1 MKILVVGLNYS
12 PELTGIGKY
21 TGEMAEWLAA
31 QGHEVRV
38 VTAPPYYPQWVV
50 QKPYRGYTYKMELIN
65 GVVVYRCPIFVPKN
79 ITTLTRLIHLISFA
93 LSSFPLLLRQLF
105 WRPDIVINPVP
116 SLFSS
121 PMCALVSRLCGA
133 KSILHIQDYEI
144 DAMFGL
150 GMANEGFVGKVAR
163 VFERLVLRS
172 FDRVSTISRSM
183 MNKAREKAVD
193 EDKLIFFPNWS
204 DTSFFKGAVCS
215 EELRNSLAVPAGSKM
230 ILYSGNVGDKQGL
243 EQVVDAAEYF
253 KDKPYYFVVVGD
265 GSGKEK
271 LKSLVLERGI
281 QNISFSPLLALEQLP
296 TLLASADCHLVIQ
309 KKGVADAVLPS
320 KLTNIMAVGGN
331 SVITAEAD
339 TELGLLCKNYAGIA
353 ELVEPED
360 VGALVLGIE
369 KALNLSSPNDIAS
382 AYALEH
388 IDKDK
393 VLRSFEATLEVLASS
408 FEVA

>member
-1 MKILVVGLNYS
+1 VKILVVGLNYS

-21 TGEMAEWLAA
+21 TGEMAEWFAA

-50 QKPYRGYTYKMELIN
+50 QKPYKSYAYKMELIN

-172 FDRVSTISRSM
+172 FDRVSTISLSM
-183 MNKAREKAVD
+183 MNKARQKTVD

-215 EELRNSLAVPAGSKM
+215 EALRNSLAVPAGNKM

-243 EQVVDAAEYF
+243 EQVVEAAEYF
-253 KDKPYYFVVVGD
+253 KDQPYYFVIVGD

-271 LKSLVLERGI
+271 LKSLVLERSL
-281 QNISFSPLLALEQLP
+281 QNIGFSPLLALEQLP

-331 SVITAEAD
+331 AVITAEAD
-339 TELGLLCKNYAGIA
+339 TELGLLCKNYVGIA
-353 ELVEPED
+353 ELVEPEN
-360 VGALVLGIE
+360 VEALTWGIKNVL
-369 KALNLSSPNDIAS
+369 AMDSPNQVAI
-382 AYALEH
+382 AYARDN
-388 IDKDK
+388 IDADK
-393 VLRSFEATLEVLASS
+393 VLNDFECELKALL
-408 FEVA
+408 